1 MNLDMKRK
9 KIQDLANSFRTEMK
23 KKRMQSLM
31 SLIVIFVNIATSSA
45 YPLQLMQNVANPVH
59 IQTLL
64 KLFLEVTPL
73 MKI

>member
-1 MNLDMKRK
+1 
-9 KIQDLANSFRTEMK
+9 
-23 KKRMQSLM
+23 M